1 MSRIKLL
8 LQVTEDV
15 QALADSLKELCQAMQ
30 SGESEAKELTKK
42 GKKPK
47 TKTKQP
53 TLVDVRTVLAQK
65 SQEGK
70 SSEVKALIGKYGADR
85 LSDIKAEHFADL
97 LKDAEGL

>member
-15 QALADSLKELCQAMQ
+15 QHLADSLKELCDAMQ
-30 SGESEAKELTKK
+30 SGEPETQVTREPETEI
-42 GKKPK
+42 KP
-47 TKTKQP
+47 P
-53 TLVDVRTVLAQK
+53 TLVEVRTVLAQK

-70 SSEVKALIGKYGADR
+70 SAEVKALIAKYGAKR

-97 LKDAEGL
+97 LKEAEGL